1 MGRDR
6 KRHRESP
13 HISAEEQGM
22 VAMLPA
28 LRSGSTDVRSNHAV
42 FEGESG
48 ELRGGGLPKLTSHR
62 REAWP
67 PMIGA

>member
-48 ELRGGGLPKLTSHR
+48 ELRGGGFRSSRPIDGRHGLR
-62 REAWP
+62 
-67 PMIGA
+67 